1 MKFKVTEYISKF
13 MKVGEEYKTIEVEKA
28 YDANT
33 WDDLQ
38 TLIMT
43 LADFSSGAVK
53 FRIEKEVETD
63 GK

>member
-1 MKFKVTEYISKF
+1 MKFKVTEYIGKF
-13 MKVGEEYKTIEVEKA
+13 MKVGEEYQTIDVEKK
-28 YDANT
+28 YEANT

-43 LADFSSGAVK
+43 LTDFSSGAVK
-53 FRIEKEVETD
+53 FKIEKEVETD